1 MCFLVGHEM
10 RWETKGKTPK
20 CTFETC
26 ICGELCIHL
35 ERLQLDYF
43 TVLILTF
50 WCPSRL
56 SICNTYVIGLAA
68 LLLLHGAGEVL
79 AFTSLMGTFTSHPLE
94 TIKSSGDGWKCA
106 FMASFL
112 LTVQLLVNLPNFN
125 AANGGIFDPAT
136 YTPLWVVAVSGLLA
150 GFGTKCANGCTS
162 GHGIS
167 GVGRMSPRSIVAV
180 CTFMGMAFFT
190 ASFCSPA
197 FPRIYKATRLEE
209 GVLYQSNIATGFGI
223 FFTALF
229 CVATIVNVFFVVR
242 ERRLA
247 QQTQDLSSSD
257 DDNAKEEDTGT
268 VPATAHSANKEEE
281 TVSPDEDKDIEAQES
296 AAEDEEK
303 RPEAN
308 DNDDKADGEQ
318 DEADRPFSNDDE
330 PRQPQQDSADVSP
343 TDISYFLEIIYAMAA
358 APTFAFGLSFGGMA
372 KQSKILGFFDL
383 TGFTREEYDP
393 SLMFLFGAG
402 CATSFVAYQFVSGQG
417 ISFIQSR
424 NPYVRTRSL
433 SGDIYHICKAN
444 KITKSLVIGS
454 AIFGVS
460 LGIAGFCPTPCL
472 IMALAGR
479 WDAFFVWLP
488 LFLVGRVMHMICFGK
503 REKERARQR
512 HRQHKKQ
519 SRRNTSRSSS
529 SRESSFEGYWQ
540 SFHRAPAG

>member
-1 MCFLVGHEM
+1 M
-10 RWETKGKTPK
+10 
-20 CTFETC
+20 
-26 ICGELCIHL
+26 
-35 ERLQLDYF
+35 
-43 TVLILTF
+43 
-50 WCPSRL
+50 PSIP
-56 SICNTYVIGLAA
+56 SFNHVGLAA
-68 LLLLHGAGEVL
+68 LFLLHGAGEVL

-229 CVATIVNVFFVVR
+229 CVAAIVNVFFVVR

-247 QQTQDLSSSD
+247 QQTQ
-257 DDNAKEEDTGT
+257 EETGT
-268 VPATAHSANKEEE
+268 APATAHSAKKEE
-281 TVSPDEDKDIEAQES
+281 TASPDEDRDTEAQEA

-303 RPEAN
+303 RQEVN
-308 DNDDKADGEQ
+308 DSDDNNDGEQ
-318 DEADRPFSNDDE
+318 DQADRSFSNDDDDE

-343 TDISYFLEIIYAMAA
+343 TDISYFLKIIYATAA

-372 KQSKILGFFDL
+372 KPSKVIGFFDL

-402 CATSFVAYQFVSGQG
+402 CATSFVAYQFVAGQG
-417 ISFIQSR
+417 VSFIQSR
-424 NPYVRTRSL
+424 NPCVRTRSL

-479 WDAFFVWLP
+479 WDAFFIWLP
-488 LFLVGRVMHMICFGK
+488 LFLVGTVMHMICFGK
-503 REKERARQR
+503 REKETARQR
-512 HRQHKKQ
+512 HRQQKKR

-529 SRESSFEGYWQ
+529 SRESSFESYWR
-540 SFHRAPAG
+540 RAPAG